1 MNCLLQEG
9 GDGHFGLGEGC
20 SYGLWLCPMVVKL
33 IACPESQIVKMTQRH
48 KTQNNVSSVALQ
60 THLAHGEVVADACTC
75 EHKMVGQQRGNSLT
89 KPTPAIRDIEGAVF

>member
-9 GDGHFGLGEGC
+9 GDGHFGLGRDAP
-20 SYGLWLCPMVVKL
+20 LWLYPMVVKL

-60 THLAHGEVVADACTC
+60 TQLAHGEVVADTCIC

-89 KPTPAIRDIEGAVF
+89 KPTPAIGDIEGAVF